1 MRAHFSNFFEGAC
14 DGPSRRP
21 ETVQL
26 VSEARAVEIP
36 VIDLGEVSA
45 NPCEG
50 GQELASKKDTVPP
63 EVASGQVGEGS
74 QEDGKR
80 AYRRKQRASLQRER
94 RLKGQR
100 NERWANLEAE
110 IWSRTEWP

>member
-1 MRAHFSNFFEGAC
+1 M
-14 DGPSRRP
+14 
-21 ETVQL
+21 

-63 EVASGQVGEGS
+63 EVASGQVGE
-74 QEDGKR
+74 DVKR

-94 RLKGQR
+94 RPKGQR

-110 IWSRTEWP
+110 IRSRTEWP